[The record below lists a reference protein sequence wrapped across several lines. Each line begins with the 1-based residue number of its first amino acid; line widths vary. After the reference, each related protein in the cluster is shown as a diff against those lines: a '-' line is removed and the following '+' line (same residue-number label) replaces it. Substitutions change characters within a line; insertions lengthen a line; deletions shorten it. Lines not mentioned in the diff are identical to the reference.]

1 MTAFTTDRTRPL
13 EADRSLGELF
23 GELSSEFSGLLNAH
37 VELAKVEL
45 WDEATTAARAAGMFA
60 GAGITALFA
69 LLLLSFAAAWG
80 LAAVMPTGFAFLIV
94 GLLWALAAAVLAFVA
109 RDRAR
114 KIGAPEATIDTLKE
128 DVEWARRRR
137 S

>member
-1 MTAFTTDRTRPL
+1 
-13 EADRSLGELF
+13 
-23 GELSSEFSGLLNAH
+23 
-37 VELAKVEL
+37 
-45 WDEATTAARAAGMFA
+45 
-60 GAGITALFA
+60 
-69 LLLLSFAAAWG
+69 
-80 LAAVMPTGFAFLIV
+80 MPTGFAFLIV

-109 RDRAR
+109 RGRAR